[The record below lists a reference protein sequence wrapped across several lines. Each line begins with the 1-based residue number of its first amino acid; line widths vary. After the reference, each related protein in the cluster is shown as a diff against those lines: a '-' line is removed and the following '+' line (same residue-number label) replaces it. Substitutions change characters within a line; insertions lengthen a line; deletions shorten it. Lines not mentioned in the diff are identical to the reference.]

1 MQTDTLFL
9 VLGAV
14 VVFLAAGLFD
24 TGVPRVYRKRHCQ
37 GREWRRCFP
46 DSSKQSIRQFLDLF
60 ASSFAIKSRH
70 ALKFSPDDE
79 LLAIYRARYP
89 SRLLPD
95 ALEFEALEQDLRYK
109 HGIALADVWHDRL
122 TLGDLFRKVPP
133 NNSFKP
139 TPLRGAA

>member
-1 MQTDTLFL
+1 MQTDTLLLIF
-9 VLGAV
+9 GAV
-14 VVFLAAGLFD
+14 LFLAAGLFE

-46 DSSKQSIRQFLDLF
+46 NSSKQSIRQFLDLF
-60 ASSFAIKSRH
+60 ASSFAIKPRH
-70 ALKFSPDDE
+70 ALKFCPDDE

-95 ALEFEALEQDLRYK
+95 ALELETLVQDLRDK
-109 HGIALADVWHDRL
+109 HGIALMDVWHDRL
-122 TLGDLFRKVPP
+122 TLGDLFRTVPP

-139 TPLRGAA
+139 MPLRGTA